1 MFLLLFNKEKDLSS
15 VGQESD
21 KVKTTFIAKAIPVL
35 IGCSIL
41 AIFLVPTGFA
51 YKAGMGSNQ
60 AAPATSCNDKLGNF
74 TIFPYARLK
83 TSSNG
88 SATGVEVHLSNAD
101 SDCTEMIYSSYDVGY
116 GNDSGT
122 ILDNN
127 GRAIVLR

>member
-1 MFLLLFNKEKDLSS
+1 MKIA
-15 VGQESD
+15 
-21 KVKTTFIAKAIPVL
+21 FIAKAIPVV
-35 IGCSIL
+35 IACSIL

-51 YKAGMGSNQ
+51 YKVGIGSNE
-60 AAPATSCNDKLGNF
+60 PALETSCNSKPGNL
-74 TIFPYARLK
+74 TVFPFARLK
-83 TSSNG
+83 TNSNG
-88 SATGVEVHLSNAD
+88 SASGIEVHLSNSD